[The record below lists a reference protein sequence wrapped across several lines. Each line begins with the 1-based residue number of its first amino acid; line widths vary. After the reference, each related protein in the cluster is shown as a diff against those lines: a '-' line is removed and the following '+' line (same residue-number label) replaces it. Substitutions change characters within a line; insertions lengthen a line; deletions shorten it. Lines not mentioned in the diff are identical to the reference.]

1 MGETMIERY
10 GHGRVRQVVSDFY
23 GRVLASP
30 RLALYF
36 DGVDIHTLVAHQSVF
51 LEAVMGSPQSHSA
64 EDIRR
69 IHDHLGISSTDFQE
83 MIDLL
88 GQSLQ
93 RFGVDA
99 SDQQAVQ
106 DRYLT
111 YEDQV
116 VSTRR

>member
-1 MGETMIERY
+1 
-10 GHGRVRQVVSDFY
+10 
-23 GRVLASP
+23 
-30 RLALYF
+30 
-36 DGVDIHTLVAHQSVF
+36 
-51 LEAVMGSPQSHSA
+51 
-64 EDIRR
+64 
-69 IHDHLGISSTDFQE
+69 